1 MDIAHAFWSALQM
14 THRVGCLVRG
24 HDLVMQ
30 YDKNLLSLRC
40 LACGYHTPGWALNER
55 PPQPHSAV
63 VRLAAARRVSDS
75 RAA

>member
-1 MDIAHAFWSALQM
+1 MDIFHAFWSALQM

-30 YDKNLLSLRC
+30 YDKKLLSLRC
-40 LACGYHTPGWALNER
+40 LACGYRTPGWALNDR
-55 PPQPHSAV
+55 PPQPESAV
-63 VRLAAARRVSDS
+63 VQLSTARRVSGP

>member
-1 MDIAHAFWSALQM
+1 MDISHAFWSALQM

-40 LACGYHTPGWALNER
+40 LACGYRTHGWALSDR

-63 VRLAAARRVSDS
+63 VRLTTGRRVSGP

>member
-1 MDIAHAFWSALQM
+1 
-14 THRVGCLVRG
+14 VRG

-40 LACGYHTPGWALNER
+40 LACGYRTHGWALSDR

-63 VRLAAARRVSDS
+63 VRLTTGRRVSGP

>member
-1 MDIAHAFWSALQM
+1 MDISHAFWSALQM

-40 LACGYHTPGWALNER
+40 LACGYRTQGWALNER

-63 VRLAAARRVSDS
+63 VRLTTARRVSGP